1 MSHSYLTSLIFV
13 SVPTQ
18 LAEMAALLYLSE
30 YTHARHL
37 WRRYETAA
45 TSATASDNPELRQL
59 QLLWTA
65 ARPMSTH
72 DHAASYAALDSC
84 IASAMQPLATYAG
97 EIRTKYRSIV
107 LTKTIEGGYV
117 KISKEACKTMLG
129 YTAEQEGEMMS
140 ALIQGRGWTE
150 SGEYLI
156 PCQDEE
162 EKDGDEV
169 GDVEDDAAI
178 GAHSDRIKELADMVG
193 FMEKSKLNL

>member
-1 MSHSYLTSLIFV
+1 MSHSYLTSLIFI

-30 YTHARHL
+30 YTHARHC
-37 WRRYETAA
+37 WRRHETAA
-45 TSATASDNPELRQL
+45 TSATASDNNPELHQF

-65 ARPMSTH
+65 AQPMSTH
-72 DHAASYAALDSC
+72 DHAAAYAALDSC
-84 IASAMQPLATYAG
+84 IASTMQPLATYAE
-97 EIRTKYRSIV
+97 EIRIKYRNSV

-117 KISKEACKTMLG
+117 KISKEACRAMLG
-129 YTAEQEGEMMS
+129 YTTEQEGEMMS
-140 ALIQGRGWTE
+140 ALVQGRCWTE

-162 EKDGDEV
+162 EEDDEV
-169 GDVEDDAAI
+169 GDDSAV
-178 GAHSDRIKELADMVG
+178 GAHSDRIKELAAMVG